1 MMIYISMTTFNTKVI
16 AVRTLRNLLSASYL
30 TLSTYMEVGDISM
43 SKENYEIH
51 SMLRVSS
58 LQRTWHW

>member
-43 SKENYEIH
+43 SKENYEKITD
-51 SMLRVSS
+51 LYDCTRG
-58 LQRTWHW
+58 